1 MQLKKPSVASN
12 QFPQIVWRNGEKKL
26 WNPIHRKALK
36 NRPEERV
43 RLRILEY
50 LICSGWSKHRIS
62 TEEMIGSVRKDDGK
76 RTDLVCY
83 TRGFEP
89 WLLVE
94 CKAENIKLSAKT
106 ALQIAQYNRQ
116 VEAPYLLIT
125 NGRTDYWYSL
135 EEENPM
141 QPLSQIPEPLPSAIK
156 FPPDYNYNDWKIRGF
171 AGLEARPA
179 LRSWLQRTLQKN
191 LLHTEPS
198 SLQYLSF
205 KHRPANLDL
214 SHYYRAYKIENCRM
228 ALGFIATEYG
238 GSRLIAILN
247 IKEENAAVMEINLD
261 LLADE
266 RAPNASIYWAG
277 GKQNCDA
284 GQFINQLLKT
294 PFNGSKTAKAISTRL
309 MEMID

>member
-1 MQLKKPSVASN
+1 MQPQKFSVASN

-50 LICSGWSKHRIS
+50 LICGGWSKHRIS
-62 TEEMIGSVRKDDGK
+62 TEEMIGSVRKDDAK

-116 VEAPYLLIT
+116 IEAPYLLIT
-125 NGRTDYWYSL
+125 NGKTDHWYSL

-141 QPLSQIPEPLPSAIK
+141 QPLSQIPEPLPAIEK
-156 FPPDYNYNDWKIRGF
+156 SLLDYSYEEWKTRGF
-171 AGLEARPA
+171 AGSEACTA
-179 LRSWLQRTLQKN
+179 LRSWLRQALQKN
-191 LLHTEPS
+191 LLPTEPS

-205 KHRPANLDL
+205 KHRPADLDMN
-214 SHYYRAYKIENCRM
+214 HYYQTYKLENCRM

-261 LLADE
+261 LLADD
-266 RAPNASIYWAG
+266 RAPNASVYWAG

-284 GQFINQLLKT
+284 RPFINQLLKR
-294 PFNGSKTAKAISTRL
+294 PFNGPKTAKAISTEL
-309 MEMID
+309 LEMID